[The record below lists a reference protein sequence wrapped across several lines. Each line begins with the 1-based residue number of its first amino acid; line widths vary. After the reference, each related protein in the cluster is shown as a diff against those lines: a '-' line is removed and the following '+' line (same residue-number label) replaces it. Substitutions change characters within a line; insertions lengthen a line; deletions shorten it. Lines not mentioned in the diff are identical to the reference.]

1 MVRETFA
8 YLKSM
13 NYGCDNKSKNLM
25 LSTAQFKLFSLKKI
39 RKNFTIDYCVIENI
53 VDQLV
58 QKPTYNC
65 HKYFSIFQNCIFKCQ
80 IL

>member
-1 MVRETFA
+1 MVRKTFA
-8 YLKSM
+8 YLKSL
-13 NYGCDNKSKNLM
+13 NCACDNKSKNLM

-39 RKNFTIDYCVIENI
+39 RKNFTIDYCVKENI

-65 HKYFSIFQNCIFKCQ
+65 HKYLSPF
-80 IL
+80 

>member
-1 MVRETFA
+1 
-8 YLKSM
+8 
-13 NYGCDNKSKNLM
+13 M

-58 QKPTYNC
+58 QKPIHVCIVKNTFSLSQNFGIVYIIMARFCN
-65 HKYFSIFQNCIFKCQ
+65 YFLSIPHFIS
-80 IL
+80 